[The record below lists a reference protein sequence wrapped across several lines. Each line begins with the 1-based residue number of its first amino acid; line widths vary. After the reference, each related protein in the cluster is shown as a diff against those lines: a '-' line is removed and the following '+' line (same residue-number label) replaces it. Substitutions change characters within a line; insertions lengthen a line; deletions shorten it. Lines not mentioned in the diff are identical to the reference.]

1 MLGATGGR
9 IDDVERLVVGLT
21 VAQDGATP
29 AVQRDDDAQRAGGQL
44 AAALREVR
52 KGVDALVPRITSGQ
66 TALRDATSRLALL
79 RVPAQQTQSEL
90 ESALAAL
97 DRAGAAG
104 KADPAVQEARRH
116 VALALQ
122 AASGRNA
129 DTGATAAAGGYRG
142 LDDGAARRSW
152 SSRTSRARQVDDAVR
167 QTAQFADV
175 MNQVGRRRG
184 APRDARA

>member
-21 VAQDGATP
+21 VAQDGAS
-29 AVQRDDDAQRAGGQL
+29 QL
-44 AAALREVR
+44 SSGTTTLSEQAACSPPRCARSAS
-52 KGVDALVPRITSGQ
+52 GVDALVPRITSGQ
-66 TALRDATSRLALL
+66 TALRDATGAPGAAARARRSR
-79 RVPAQQTQSEL
+79 RQSEL

-129 DTGATAAAGGYRG
+129 DTGATGRRR
-142 LDDGAARRSW
+142 LPRARRRRCSRSS

-167 QTAQFADV
+167 
-175 MNQVGRRRG
+175 R
-184 APRDARA
+184 PRSSPTS